1 MQLSFAVEPG
11 CPVGKRDD
19 SNEWFL
25 HQDNNG
31 SLPQSACSLIMR
43 FVAEL
48 VDFYLGVNGSG
59 AFGTKGGRLLINCHC
74 YDTIAEHLGVCR
86 ALYIICNRC

>member
-1 MQLSFAVEPG
+1 MQLSFAVEPRR
-11 CPVGKRDD
+11 PMGKRDD

-25 HQDNNG
+25 HRDNNG

-59 AFGTKGGRLLINCHC
+59 VRGAGTKGGRLSINCHC
-74 YDTIAEHLGVCR
+74 YDTIA
-86 ALYIICNRC
+86 